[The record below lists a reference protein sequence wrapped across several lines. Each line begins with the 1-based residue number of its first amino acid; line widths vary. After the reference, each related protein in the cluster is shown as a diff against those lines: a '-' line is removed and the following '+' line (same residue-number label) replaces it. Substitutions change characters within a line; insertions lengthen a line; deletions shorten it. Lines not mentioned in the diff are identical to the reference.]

1 MTYTKETCRD
11 DTRPSEELNFNSQV
25 NFFTNPER
33 AAQNIFIGVGTVSGK
48 RFCIEQFSDVLN
60 NYI

>member
-25 NFFTNPER
+25 NFFTNPET
-33 AAQNIFIGVGTVSGK
+33 ATQNIFIQAGTVSLLK
-48 RFCIEQFSDVLN
+48 
-60 NYI
+60 